1 MEFEQFG
8 AYRIEGLLGRGGMG
22 EVYRA
27 FDTEHDRVVAL
38 KVLSEHLAAD
48 QGYRER
54 FRREAHSAARLNE
67 PHIVP
72 IHRYGEIEGRLFLD
86 MRLVPGRDVAEVLAT
101 EGPMDPARAVSIISQ
116 AARALDSA
124 HADGLIHRDVKPSNI
139 LVTGAGDD
147 EFVYLVDFGIARST
161 TDTQGPALTQTGA
174 ALGSFDYMA
183 PERFLERPADKRVDV
198 YALACVLFEILTGR
212 RPFMGDGLAVLMYA
226 HLNTDP
232 PTPSSVRPDLPQ
244 ALDAVVLKGL
254 AKEPDERWATAGDFA
269 AAARRALTESGV
281 TPAPDVRAPA
291 APPTAV
297 TPLPFT
303 PQTVGFSSPGPATGY
318 GPPSNPGPGTGG
330 YGPGTGGYGPGTGGY
345 GPGTGGYG
353 PPSDPG
359 APAAYGPQSN
369 PAIPQ
374 QYGPPQYAPQPVY
387 TTPGPGFGPPGVPP
401 GATPTGGNGGSNKLP
416 LILGAAALVVAILV
430 VVIVI
435 VTSGGGGG
443 GGGTT
448 AGPTT
453 TTAGPTTTSS
463 QPTTTTTTTS
473 SQPTTETPPAAEE
486 QLRSIIPAGFDR
498 SNCRTRAA
506 AGDGD
511 LAALDCGAARAADGP
526 TGSAFY
532 LYPDAGTL
540 DGVFLADA
548 EGQGLTELS
557 SDMRCPDAQGF
568 QYYTD
573 VNDNQAGR
581 IACYVDDSN
590 NAVVLWTQDAFSA
603 EGFVLITD
611 GGTEGLRA
619 LIDWWRVPAN
629 SDFAE

>member
-1 MEFEQFG
+1 VEFEQFG

-48 QGYRER
+48 KGYRER

-86 MRLVPGRDVAEVLAT
+86 MRLVPGRDVAEVLAN
-101 EGPMDPARAVSIISQ
+101 EGPMDPARAVSIVSQ

-139 LVTGAGDD
+139 LVTGSGDD

-198 YALACVLFEILTGR
+198 YALACVLFEMLTGR
-212 RPFMGDGLAVLMYA
+212 RPFTGDGLAVLMYA
-226 HLNTDP
+226 HLNTDAP
-232 PTPSSVRPDLPQ
+232 APSSIRPDLPT

-254 AKEPDERWATAGDFA
+254 AKDPDERWASTGEFA
-269 AAARRALTESGV
+269 AAARKALSESGV
-281 TPAPDVRAPA
+281 TPAPEVRAPA

-303 PQTVGFSSPGPATGY
+303 PQTVGFSNPGPATGY
-318 GPPSNPGPGTGG
+318 GPPSDPGAPTGG
-330 YGPGTGGYGPGTGGY
+330 YAPSS
-345 GPGTGGYG
+345 GGYG
-353 PPSDPG
+353 PPSTPG
-359 APAAYGPQSN
+359 APAAAYGPPSN

-374 QYGPPQYAPQPVY
+374 PYGPPPNAPQPLY
-387 TTPGPGFGPPGVPP
+387 TSPAYGPPG
-401 GATPTGGNGGSNKLP
+401 GSSSTGGGKGGNKLP

-430 VVIVI
+430 VVIVL
-435 VTSGGGGG
+435 VTTGDDGGGGG
-443 GGGTT
+443 GGVT

-453 TTAGPTTTSS
+453 TPPTTTL
-463 QPTTTTTTTS
+463 PTTTTS
-473 SQPTTETPPAAEE
+473 STTTTQTPDPEDDLLA
-486 QLRSIIPAGFDR
+486 IIPAGFNRD
-498 SNCRTRAA
+498 NCRTQEA

-511 LAALDCGAARAADGP
+511 LAALDCGAAIAAPQGP
-526 TGSAFY
+526 TDSAFY
-532 LYPDAGTL
+532 LYPDAETL
-540 DGVFLADA
+540 DGVFLDDV

-557 SDMRCPDAQGF
+557 GQNCPEAQGF
-568 QYYTD
+568 QNY
-573 VNDNQAGR
+573 NDANGNQAGR
-581 IACYVDDSN
+581 IACYIDAET
-590 NAVVLWTQDAFSA
+590 NASVLLWTQDEFSA
-603 EGFVLITD
+603 EGFVVIAN
-611 GGTEGLRA
+611 GGQEGLQT
-619 LIDWWRVPAN
+619 LIDWWRVPTN
-629 SDFAE
+629 SDFVR

>member
-1 MEFEQFG
+1 VEFEQFG

-48 QGYRER
+48 KGYRER

-86 MRLVPGRDVAEVLAT
+86 MRLVPGRDVAEVLAN

-139 LVTGAGDD
+139 LVTGTGDD

-232 PTPSSVRPDLPQ
+232 PAPSSLRPDLPH
-244 ALDAVVLKGL
+244 ALDSVILKGL
-254 AKEPDERWATAGDFA
+254 AKEPDERWATAGELA
-269 AAARRALTESGV
+269 VAARKALSESGV
-281 TPAPDVRAPA
+281 TPTPEVRAPA

-303 PQTVGFSSPGPATGY
+303 PQTVGFSNPGPATGYGQPSNPGPATGGY
-318 GPPSNPGPGTGG
+318 GPPSNPGMPAAA
-330 YGPGTGGYGPGTGGY
+330 
-345 GPGTGGYG
+345 YG
-353 PPSDPG
+353 PPS
-359 APAAYGPQSN
+359 N
-369 PAIPQ
+369 PAMPG
-374 QYGPPQYAPQPVY
+374 QYGPPSNAPQPVY
-387 TTPGPGFGPPGVPP
+387 TSPGPGYGPPGVPP
-401 GATPTGGNGGSNKLP
+401 GATPTGGGGGSNKLP

-430 VVIVI
+430 VVIVV
-435 VTSGGGGG
+435 VTSGDGGGG

-453 TTAGPTTTSS
+453 TTAGPTTT
-463 QPTTTTTTTS
+463 TS
-473 SQPTTETPPAAEE
+473 SQPTTEAPPDPEE
-486 QLRSIIPAGFDR
+486 QLRSIVPAGFNPN
-498 SNCRTRAA
+498 NCRTQDA

-511 LAALDCGAARAADGP
+511 IAALDCGAAIAADGP
-526 TGSAFY
+526 TDSVFY
-532 LYPDAGTL
+532 LYPDADTL
-540 DGVFLADA
+540 DGVFLDDA
-548 EGQGLTELS
+548 ERQQLSELPS
-557 SDMRCPDAQGF
+557 GSNCPDAEGF

-573 VNDNQAGR
+573 VNGNQAGR
-581 IACYVDDSN
+581 IACYVDDN
-590 NAVVLWTQDAFSA
+590 NNSIVLWTQDEFSA
-603 EGFVLITD
+603 EGFVVISD
-611 GGTEGLRA
+611 GGTEGLQA
-619 LIDWWRVPAN
+619 LIDWWRVPTN
-629 SDFAE
+629 SDFVA

>member
-1 MEFEQFG
+1 VEFEQFG

-48 QGYRER
+48 KGYRER

-86 MRLVPGRDVAEVLAT
+86 MRLVPGRDVAEVLAN

-124 HADGLIHRDVKPSNI
+124 HSDGLIHRDVKPSNI
-139 LVTGAGDD
+139 LVTGSGDD

-212 RPFMGDGLAVLMYA
+212 RPFTGDGLAVLMYA

-232 PTPSSVRPDLPQ
+232 PAPSSVRPDLPH
-244 ALDAVVLKGL
+244 ALDAVVVKGL
-254 AKEPDERWATAGDFA
+254 AKEPDERWASAGEFA
-269 AAARRALTESGV
+269 AAARKALSESGV
-281 TPAPDVRAPA
+281 TPTPEVRAPA

-303 PQTVGFSSPGPATGY
+303 PQTVGFSNPGAPTGYGPQSSPGAPTGGYGAPTGGYGPTTGGY
-318 GPPSNPGPGTGG
+318 GPPSNPGAPATA
-330 YGPGTGGYGPGTGGY
+330 
-345 GPGTGGYG
+345 YG
-353 PPSDPG
+353 PPSNPG
-359 APAAYGPQSN
+359 M
-369 PAIPQ
+369 PQ
-374 QYGPPQYAPQPVY
+374 QYGPPSTPQPVY
-387 TTPGPGFGPPGVPP
+387 TSPGFGPPGGPP
-401 GATPTGGNGGSNKLP
+401 GSTASGGGGGGNKLP
-416 LILGAAALVVAILV
+416 LILGAAALIVAILV

-435 VTSGGGGG
+435 VTSGDDTPTGQ
-443 GGGTT
+443 T
-448 AGPTT
+448 ATDTQTPTT
-453 TTAGPTTTSS
+453 STSES
-463 QPTTTTTTTS
+463 TTTTTTTS
-473 SQPTTETPPAAEE
+473 TTTEAPDPEG
-486 QLRSIIPAGFDR
+486 QLLAIIPGGFNRD
-498 SNCRTRAA
+498 NCRTQDA

-511 LAALDCGAARAADGP
+511 LAALDCGAATAADGP
-526 TGSAFY
+526 TDSAFY
-532 LYPDAGTL
+532 LYPDAETL
-540 DGVFLADA
+540 DGVFLNDV
-548 EGQGLTELS
+548 ERVGLSELS
-557 SDMRCPDAQGF
+557 GQNCPEAQGF
-568 QYYTD
+568 QNY
-573 VNDNQAGR
+573 NDANGNQAGR
-581 IACYVDDSN
+581 IACYVREQD
-590 NAVVLWTQDAFSA
+590 NASVILWTQDAFSA
-603 EGFVLITD
+603 EGFVILAD
-611 GGTEGLRA
+611 GGVEGLA
-619 LIDWWRVPAN
+619 TLVDWWRVPSN
-629 SDFAE
+629 SDFG